1 MLIHLK
7 EPEHYLKVEKIFN
20 DIRRESKP
28 KLVTWKQITELPTT
42 HWKNTKVGGAGYAQ
56 ALMQFANSEPWSPM
70 GQEEYMQSI
79 KDGKQPFALS
89 QDMRVRLEN
98 SGDNRFFHG
107 AKCRWLIDEWKENGW
122 YSYPQAC
129 VTKRGTLWFHPGAI
143 RQYAL
148 AVGEMYEQEI
158 VLWDCWD
165 SKELF
170 PDTPI
175 LEFPEYRN
183 IFSVKRNQWV
193 DTKGYDSEG
202 MQHFGA
208 KPILEWHVDEDRPN
222 FYLTARRY
230 QEEIFN
236 YKKPKLY
243 GDPDTYEYVECFAE
257 GHKHYEC
264 LEIHMKHGKTFG
276 RNQANQIFKIP
287 FEDKE
292 WECDD
297 FFIRKTF

>member
-1 MLIHLK
+1 
-7 EPEHYLKVEKIFN
+7 
-20 DIRRESKP
+20 
-28 KLVTWKQITELPTT
+28 
-42 HWKNTKVGGAGYAQ
+42 
-56 ALMQFANSEPWSPM
+56 
-70 GQEEYMQSI
+70 
-79 KDGKQPFALS
+79 
-89 QDMRVRLEN
+89 
-98 SGDNRFFHG
+98 
-107 AKCRWLIDEWKENGW
+107 
-122 YSYPQAC
+122 
-129 VTKRGTLWFHPGAI
+129 
-143 RQYAL
+143 
-148 AVGEMYEQEI
+148 MYEQEI

-165 SKELF
+165 RKELF

-276 RNQANQIFKIP
+276 RNQKIRYLR
-287 FEDKE
+287 FLLKIKNGNVI
-292 WECDD
+292 D
-297 FFIRKTF
+297 FFIRKKTF